1 MTQNQPDSPKSISN
15 NSSPAV
21 FKMPKFHIVVPS
33 FNQGEFIGQT
43 IDSLLSQS
51 DAEVKIYVFD
61 GCSTDETIKILK
73 SYGKRIF
80 WVSQKD
86 EGQTDAINQGIKKIL
101 SSRDINLEQDFF
113 AYLNSDDFYKP
124 NILADVRDE
133 FAKHPKQHWLVG
145 GCTIINDQG
154 KEIQKSIRLY
164 KATWLKLMKLCP
176 NLLFILNPITQPT
189 TFVRLKAVKAVG
201 EFNPSL
207 RYTMDYEYW
216 LRLSEKFG
224 LPINLSKTVGGF
236 RIHAQSKG
244 SLSFKEQFEEQ
255 LAVAGRFTD
264 NRLLLIAQK
273 LHNNLITAVYKLLK

>member
-1 MTQNQPDSPKSISN
+1 MS
-15 NSSPAV
+15 
-21 FKMPKFHIVVPS
+21 KFHIVVPS
-33 FNQGEFIGQT
+33 FNQGEFIAQT
-43 IDSLLSQS
+43 IDSLLTQS
-51 DAEVKIYVFD
+51 GIEVKIYVFD
-61 GCSTDETIKILK
+61 GGSTDETIEILK

-133 FAKHPKQHWLVG
+133 FARHPKQHWLVG

-154 KEIQKSIRLY
+154 KEIQKPIRLY

-189 TFVRLKAVKAVG
+189 TFVRLKAVKAIG
-201 EFNPSL
+201 EFNPNL

-224 LPINLSKTVGGF
+224 LPINFSKTVGGF

-264 NRLLLIAQK
+264 NRLLLTAQK